1 MDLIYQLVVGIVLI
15 VVIGYILITYVYPGA
30 GNNDILGS
38 LTPLNKK
45 KNILMPDVTQQSIL
59 GSNGSTVMGFYK
71 LSDGNRT
78 ATYHGAYIPLL
89 QVENNWYLEISS
101 TPSEKT
107 KTSTRLRVRTN
118 HGGTQK
124 EEIIELPPIPK
135 QKWIFI
141 AVLRDGRRFDVIY
154 DNKLVASERLQNYPV
169 VISSPLSVGNEGIAG
184 TVIHVVVNPSRMA
197 PNEVERIRLN
207 YVDTNGM
214 VLEDNKIDISFP
226 NISLFAQCPP
236 GLPCD
241 PITRPPKGGYLEWNT
256 PYA

>member
-1 MDLIYQLVVGIVLI
+1 MDLIYQLIGGIVLI
-15 VVIGYILITYVYPGA
+15 LVIGIIITSIYKSKNALDVLE
-30 GNNDILGS
+30 D
-38 LTPLNKK
+38 LTALNKK
-45 KNILMPDVTQQSIL
+45 KDILMPDATQESVL

-71 LSDGNRT
+71 LSDGDRT
-78 ATYHGAYIPLL
+78 ATYHGSYIPLL
-89 QVENNWYLEISS
+89 QVANNWYLEIAAS
-101 TPSEKT
+101 PSEKT
-107 KTSTRLRVRTN
+107 KTSTRLRVQTN
-118 HGGTQK
+118 HGGTLK
-124 EEIIELPPIPK
+124 EEIIDLPSIPK

-141 AVLRDGRRFDVIY
+141 AILRDGRRFDVIY
-154 DNKLVASERLQNYPV
+154 DNKIVASERLQNYPV
-169 VISSPLSVGNEGIAG
+169 VVSSPLSVGNKGIAG
-184 TVIHVVVNPSRMA
+184 NVIHVLVSPYRMT
-197 PNEVERIRLN
+197 PNDIERTRLN